1 MQLGRQGEEKS
12 ARMPALSFSR
22 AVSVDPHLLR
32 LRSDCFSI
40 FCIVKLC
47 FLSCSVSALFNFP
60 ACHVSP
66 GTRQSMARQVQTAP
80 RVLWLLLF
88 LADVCVTSC
97 LMGACQ
103 MANILLA
110 SRSFSCSCDE
120 QINFVCS
127 PISRRAPNQFNPA
140 YNPLGPIACHRLLS
154 TSSRLGCAGPGHVS
168 ATRSSFAFAF
178 VLAANLSQRWQPTKL
193 SLFGY
198 HF

>member
-1 MQLGRQGEEKS
+1 MQFPLTLTCCGYV
-12 ARMPALSFSR
+12 L
-22 AVSVDPHLLR
+22 
-32 LRSDCFSI
+32 
-40 FCIVKLC
+40 IV
-47 FLSCSVSALFNFP
+47 FQFSALLNSAFFRVP
-60 ACHVSP
+60 FQLCLIFRHVTCRQAP
-66 GTRQSMARQVQTAP
+66 GTRQGMARQVQAAP

-140 YNPLGPIACHRLLS
+140 YIPSLRLPATASCQPHPAWAVPGPVTCRRRALPSPSPSFSLLIYHS
-154 TSSRLGCAGPGHVS
+154 AGSPP
-168 ATRSSFAFAF
+168 
-178 VLAANLSQRWQPTKL
+178 N
-193 SLFGY
+193 
-198 HF
+198 

>member
-1 MQLGRQGEEKS
+1 MQLGRQGEERS

-22 AVSVDPHLLR
+22 AVSVDPHLLW

-40 FCIVKLC
+40 FCIVKFC

-66 GTRQSMARQVQTAP
+66 GTRRGMARQVQAAP

-110 SRSFSCSCDE
+110 SRSFSCFCDE

-127 PISRRAPNQFNPA
+127 PISRRVPNQFNPG
-140 YNPLGPIACHRLLS
+140 YNPLAPIACHRLLS
-154 TSSRLGCAGPGHVS
+154 TSSRLG
-168 ATRSSFAFAF
+168 
-178 VLAANLSQRWQPTKL
+178 
-193 SLFGY
+193 
-198 HF
+198 

>member
-1 MQLGRQGEEKS
+1 MKRSLPGCR
-12 ARMPALSFSR
+12 
-22 AVSVDPHLLR
+22 HLAFPVQFPLT
-32 LRSDCFSI
+32 LTC
-40 FCIVKLC
+40 CGYVLIV
-47 FLSCSVSALFNFP
+47 FQFSALLNSAFF
-60 ACHVSP
+60 HVPFQLCLIFRHVTCRKAP
-66 GTRQSMARQVQTAP
+66 GTRQSMARQVQAAP

-140 YNPLGPIACHRLLS
+140 YNPLAPIARHRLLS